1 MYVYYTT
8 TYVVYTIRQSP
19 FENIFFFNGAAQSSE
34 REYKGDD
41 ITDGQGRRRQRHNG
55 RPYYQSSAGAVER
68 VVKKLITF
76 LVLNFPAV
84 FSFLFP
90 DFF

>member
-41 ITDGQGRRRQRHNG
+41 ISDGQGRRRQRHNG

-68 VVKKLITF
+68 VVKTDH
-76 LVLNFPAV
+76 
-84 FSFLFP
+84 FSCFEFSRGFFFLFP

>member
-1 MYVYYTT
+1 LK
-8 TYVVYTIRQSP
+8 TY
-19 FENIFFFNGAAQSSE
+19 FFNGAAQSSE

-41 ITDGQGRRRQRHNG
+41 ISDGQGRRQRHNG

-68 VVKKLITF
+68 VVKTDH
-76 LVLNFPAV
+76 
-84 FSFLFP
+84 FSCFEFSRGFFFLFP